1 MIVSITIPGAPIAK
15 GRPRISTRGGYAR
28 AYTPAKTRSYE
39 DLIRCEAL
47 SAMGNREPLEGPIS
61 LRMTA
66 YVPIPASIKGA
77 RRLDALA
84 GILKPVTRPDLDN
97 YLKAAQD
104 ACNGILF
111 RDDNQITD
119 LIARKRYSDRPR
131 LTITIEGGPEDAFD
145 VRDARPIGEIIKP
158 IIERMEVA

>member
-1 MIVSITIPGAPIAK
+1 MF
-15 GRPRISTRGGYAR
+15 
-28 AYTPAKTRSYE
+28 TPAKTRSYE